1 MADLL
6 LEVPKHIEHRLD
18 DLLVSRVGRLWQ
30 QEEQVDVRAGGEQTA
45 SVPSNGEDGQP
56 RRGLDA
62 RVNEPPRHIVQ
73 RANELILEI
82 AQPLGAAA
90 SAPALLERLSR
101 LGAALIEHG
110 AEEIDGGEIETP
122 GRRPASRA

>member
-1 MADLL
+1 MIFLFPGSGASGN
-6 LEVPKHIEHRLD
+6 KK
-18 DLLVSRVGRLWQ
+18 Q
-30 QEEQVDVRAGGEQTA
+30 QVDVRARGEQAA
-45 SVPSNGEDGQP
+45 SVPSDGDDGQP

-82 AQPLGAAA
+82 AQPLGAAT

-110 AEEIDGGEIETP
+110 AEEIDGGGP
-122 GRRPASRA
+122 KRRVVALRLAPDGFEPFLQPDLIHAAA